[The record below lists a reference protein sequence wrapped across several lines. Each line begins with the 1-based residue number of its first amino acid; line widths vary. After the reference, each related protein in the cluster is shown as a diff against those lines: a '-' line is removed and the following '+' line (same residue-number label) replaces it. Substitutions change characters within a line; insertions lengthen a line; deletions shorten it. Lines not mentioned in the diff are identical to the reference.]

1 MFLTGFADEA
11 GKAVETQIKATRA
24 LGWRNIELR
33 AAGEKNL
40 STMSDAEFD
49 EMHGLLKDAGVKINC
64 FGSGIANWA
73 KSPLDEKDFD
83 ASVKELK
90 DALPRMKKLGT
101 DIVRGMSFKILD
113 VATFDSPELE
123 KTIFGKVSQLVKI
136 CEDAG
141 IIYGHENCMNYGGQ
155 SHVHTLRLLENIKS
169 PAFKLIFDT
178 GNPVFTFNRIGPRP
192 HKLQDAFKFYRNVR
206 EFIYYVHIKDGVP
219 EAPENDVDRPATK
232 FTFAGEGN
240 GKVREILTDL
250 KKHGYDGGF
259 SMEPHLETVF
269 HENDDKADSELAAKR
284 KFETYVEYGK
294 RFEKLLK
301 ECGY

>member
-1 MFLTGFADEA
+1 
-11 GKAVETQIKATRA
+11 
-24 LGWRNIELR
+24 
-33 AAGEKNL
+33 
-40 STMSDAEFD
+40 
-49 EMHGLLKDAGVKINC
+49 
-64 FGSGIANWA
+64 
-73 KSPLDEKDFD
+73 
-83 ASVKELK
+83 
-90 DALPRMKKLGT
+90 MKKLGT

-192 HKLQDAFKFYRNVR
+192 RKLQDAFEFYRNVR

-219 EAPENDVDRPATK
+219 ETPEKRCGQACYKIHVRRRRQRQSQRDPDRP
-232 FTFAGEGN
+232 E
-240 GKVREILTDL
+240 
-250 KKHGYDGGF
+250 
-259 SMEPHLETVF
+259 
-269 HENDDKADSELAAKR
+269 KAWL
-284 KFETYVEYGK
+284 
-294 RFEKLLK
+294 
-301 ECGY
+301 